1 MLPRKGGFGVDG
13 SSGGSGCFGTEFCF
27 QGRERRL
34 EQIRAKE
41 KIKKK
46 PKGGGYCRWMW
57 RFWFG
62 SVGDSRSR
70 PAMELLG
77 SAVRRKNGF
86 GGFGGCERRM
96 ERLWSGVC
104 WSVRGITVERGRK
117 R

>member
-46 PKGGGYCRWMW
+46 PKGGGT
-57 RFWFG
+57 
-62 SVGDSRSR
+62 V
-70 PAMELLG
+70 
-77 SAVRRKNGF
+77 
-86 GGFGGCERRM
+86 GGCGG
-96 ERLWSGVC
+96 SG
-104 WSVRGITVERGRK
+104 SGL
-117 R
+117 

>member
-46 PKGGGYCRWMW
+46 PKGGVLSVDVEVLVRVCR
-57 RFWFG
+57 G
-62 SVGDSRSR
+62 
-70 PAMELLG
+70 
-77 SAVRRKNGF
+77 
-86 GGFGGCERRM
+86 
-96 ERLWSGVC
+96 
-104 WSVRGITVERGRK
+104 
-117 R
+117 